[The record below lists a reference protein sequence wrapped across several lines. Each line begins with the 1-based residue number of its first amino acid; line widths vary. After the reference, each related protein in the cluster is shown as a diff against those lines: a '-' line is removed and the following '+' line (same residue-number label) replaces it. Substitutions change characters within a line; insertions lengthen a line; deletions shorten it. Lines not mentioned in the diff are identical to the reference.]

1 MRISSSYLYYM
12 YSNNHRIH
20 MGKLR
25 CAKSWSLIH
34 GEEERVSDLGGLQP
48 LTRSDQ
54 TETDSVFVSIL
65 QQIDD

>member
-1 MRISSSYLYYM
+1 
-12 YSNNHRIH
+12 

-34 GEEERVSDLGGLQP
+34 GEERVSDLGGPTL
-48 LTRSDQ
+48 DQ
-54 TETDSVFVSIL
+54 TVIKTEIDSVFVSIL